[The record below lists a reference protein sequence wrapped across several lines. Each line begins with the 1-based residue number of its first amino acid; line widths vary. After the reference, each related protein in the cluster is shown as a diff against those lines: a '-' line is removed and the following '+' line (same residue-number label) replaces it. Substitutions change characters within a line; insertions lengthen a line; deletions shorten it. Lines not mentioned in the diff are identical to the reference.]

1 MSVQNP
7 YAPPSAELDTGP
19 RLDQPES
26 LPTAGRGARFLNFII
41 DGIISRIVAMVFA
54 AVLLRAFGPGDHM
67 PFLVFAFVLLG
78 FFGYYVILEAAWG
91 WTFGKLITGTRV
103 IRFDGTKAK
112 VPQIMGRTLA
122 RFIPFEPFSVLFSD
136 SKLGWH
142 DSLSN
147 TRVVRVRR

>member
-7 YAPPSAELDTGP
+7 YAPPSAELDTGL

-54 AVLLRAFGPGDHM
+54 GVLIRALGPDAAGAV
-67 PFLVFAFVLLG
+67 VVVAFVLVG
-78 FFGYYVILEAAWG
+78 FFGYYVVFEAAFG
-91 WTFGKLITGTRV
+91 WTFAKLITGTRV

-122 RFIPFEPFSVLFSD
+122 RFIPFEPLSVLFSE

>member
-1 MSVQNP
+1 MSAQNP

-19 RLDQPES
+19 RLDRPES
-26 LPTAGRGARFLNFII
+26 LPTAGRGARFLNLII
-41 DGIISRIVAMVFA
+41 DGIISRIVATLFA
-54 AVLLRAFGPGDHM
+54 GVLVGMFGRGDHM
-67 PFLVFAFVLLG
+67 PALVVAFVLVG
-78 FFGYYVILEAAWG
+78 FFGYYVFQEWAFG
-91 WTFGKLITGTRV
+91 WTLAKLITGTRV
-103 IRFDGTKAK
+103 VRLDGNKPK
-112 VPQIMGRTLA
+112 LPQTIGRTLA